1 MSAYSEAEEFAAALR
16 AEGCLSL
23 LITVPGQF
31 RAQLTQISLFDLH
44 LAAVEETLPRI
55 AFFEIPADLV
65 LISFPIG
72 SAAAPIWGGI
82 GLQRDDLLLL
92 GPGETSYARTDG
104 FTRWATI
111 RVSLKT
117 LVMYST
123 ALTGAAFD
131 ISSMPRHWRP
141 PRMAGRHLRGLHNAA
156 IRMAASRPQLLVDAM
171 AARGLEQQMIHAI
184 FECLAT
190 AKAGN
195 EIRAKLRDQEIMA
208 RFQKLLQCKQGCPTS
223 MTEICA
229 TLRVSNLLMRRLCSE
244 HLGMSAS
251 TYDRLRR
258 MLLARRAL
266 RRGGSATTSVTVI
279 AHQNGFRDVHRFIKS
294 YHEAFGESPC
304 ATLQRSQNRSI
315 ARR

>member
-1 MSAYSEAEEFAAALR
+1 
-16 AEGCLSL
+16 
-23 LITVPGQF
+23 V
-31 RAQLTQISLFDLH
+31 
-44 LAAVEETLPRI
+44 
-55 AFFEIPADLV
+55 
-65 LISFPIG
+65 
-72 SAAAPIWGGI
+72 AAPIWGGI
-82 GLQRDDLLLL
+82 GLQRDDFLLL

-111 RVSLKT
+111 RVPLKT
-117 LVMYST
+117 LVAYST

-131 ISSMPRHWRP
+131 ISSLARHWRP

-171 AARGLEQQMIHAI
+171 AAHGLEQQMIHAI

-223 MTEICA
+223 MMEICA

-244 HLGMSAS
+244 HLGMSIS

-258 MLLARRAL
+258 LSLARRAL
-266 RRGGSATTSVTVI
+266 RRGRSATTSVTVI

>member
-1 MSAYSEAEEFAAALR
+1 
-16 AEGCLSL
+16 L
-23 LITVPGQF
+23 LITAPGQF
-31 RAQLTQISLFDLH
+31 RAQLTQISLINLH
-44 LAAVEETLPRI
+44 FSAVEETLPRL
-55 AFFEIPADLV
+55 AFFEIPTDLV

-82 GLQRDDLLLL
+82 GLQRDDLLIL

-131 ISSMPRHWRP
+131 ISSMERHWRP
-141 PRMAGRHLRGLHNAA
+141 PRMAGRHLRGLHTAA
-156 IRMAASRPQLLVDAM
+156 VRMAASRPQLLVDAM
-171 AARGLEQQMIHAI
+171 AARGLEQQMIYAI

-195 EIRAKLRDQEIMA
+195 AIRAKLRDQEIMA
-208 RFQKLLQCKQGCPTS
+208 RFHEFLQRKQGCPTS
-223 MTEICA
+223 ITEICA

-251 TYDRLRR
+251 TYDGLRR

-266 RRGGSATTSVTVI
+266 RCGGSATTSITVI
-279 AHQNGFRDVHRFIKS
+279 AHQNGFRDVPRFIKN
-294 YHEAFGESPC
+294 YHVAFGESPC
-304 ATLQRSQNRSI
+304 TTLHRFRNRSI
-315 ARR
+315 AHR

>member
-1 MSAYSEAEEFAAALR
+1 MSAYSEAEKFAAALR

-31 RAQLTQISLFDLH
+31 RAQLTQISLIDLH
-44 LAAVEETLPRI
+44 LSAVEETLPRI

-72 SAAAPIWGGI
+72 GAAAPIWGGI
-82 GLQRDDLLLL
+82 GLQRDDFLLL

-111 RVSLKT
+111 RVSIKT

-123 ALTGAAFD
+123 ALTGSAFD
-131 ISSMPRHWRP
+131 ISSLLRHWHP
-141 PRMAGRHLRGLHNAA
+141 PRMAGRHLRSLHTAA

-171 AARGLEQQMIHAI
+171 AAHGLEQQMIYAI
-184 FECLAT
+184 FECLAA

-195 EIRAKLRDQEIMA
+195 EIGAKLRDQEIMA
-208 RFQKLLQCKQGCPTS
+208 RFQKLLQCKQGNSIS
-223 MTEICA
+223 MTEICSR
-229 TLRVSNLLMRRLCSE
+229 LGVSNLLMRRLCSE
-244 HLGMSAS
+244 HLGMSLS

-258 MLLARRAL
+258 MSLARRAL
-266 RRGGSATTSVTVI
+266 GRGGSAATSVAVI
-279 AHQNGFRDVHRFIKS
+279 AHQNGFRDVRCFKRN
-294 YHEAFGESPC
+294 YYEAFGESPC
-304 ATLQRSQNRSI
+304 ATLQRYRH
-315 ARR
+315 